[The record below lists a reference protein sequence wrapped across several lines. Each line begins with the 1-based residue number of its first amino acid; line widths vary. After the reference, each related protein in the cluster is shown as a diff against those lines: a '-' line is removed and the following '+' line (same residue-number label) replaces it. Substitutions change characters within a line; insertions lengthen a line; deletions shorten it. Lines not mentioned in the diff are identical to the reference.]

1 MDTENPRHPLL
12 KILLLDIGVA
22 GTSIFGAFGII
33 IIIFIALN
41 YFNILSLSELYP
53 KFLSFLPRKES
64 NQISTKPI
72 NIQPT
77 ISIPV
82 SSFPEIA
89 RNLFYEFASRNLAPD
104 ISPNPSTTVFTQDS
118 IDKNTFSY
126 FWQTK
131 DGTVSAT
138 FALSPIAIKEISYI
152 YISLPLP
159 DAPSEPTASLAQNT
173 TSQFFLAKTQKDW
186 KCKPIYKIIYC
197 ESFWK
202 ETAGIKKGL
211 NVSGPIVFK
220 NGKTG
225 LLIGLCEYHKDSTL
239 YLSNSCTTEF
249 AKTGL

>member
-1 MDTENPRHPLL
+1 MEENKKHPLL
-12 KILLLDIGVA
+12 KILLLDIGVV

-33 IIIFIALN
+33 IIAFIALN
-41 YFNILSLSELYP
+41 YFSILSLSDLYP
-53 KFLSFLPRKES
+53 KYLSLLPHQQS
-64 NQISTKPI
+64 TQTYTKPI
-72 NIQPT
+72 NIQPS
-77 ISIPV
+77 ISIPI

-104 ISPNPSTTVFTQDS
+104 ISPNPSTTVFTQDG

-173 TSQFFLAKTQKDW
+173 TSQFFLAKPQKDW
-186 KCKPIYKIIYC
+186 KCKPIDKIIYC

-202 ETAGIKKGL
+202 ETSGIKKGFSI
-211 NVSGPIVFK
+211 SGPIAFT

-225 LLIGLCEYHKDSTL
+225 LLMGLCEYHKDSTL